1 MKKGWKRVGAV
12 VLTASMLVTAASA
25 AAQYGAVDPNDP
37 YAPPVSGMFHEQK
50 INSDGLVGQYSV
62 YIPENFEPCTDGVM
76 ILTPDGMTA
85 KSFVESEEGQ
95 AWKALSDELGIATVY
110 VEPQNGQTWNLDLSD
125 DDRDDQ
131 AFLKKVYDTI
141 RSKSQTLDAPFDMD
155 ERAFYLVGYEEG
167 GASAHEFA
175 MAWPAIF
182 AGAASVGGSA
192 VPESAIDTL
201 GDALSYP
208 FAEAENLVG
217 QQENA
222 IPNCDVPVPMWIVES
237 EDEADNSDAVEAYWA
252 TANDAEQTS
261 ANSYAQTVYVSE
273 ENDRQ
278 RVWVTDGAKADEMT
292 PEVLYEEFLSK
303 VQRFVGDPEGRLEWT
318 VEHANDGKTGFF
330 TYEQMIDGKQRRWM
344 VYVPSSYNSSE
355 AVPLVVA
362 THGYSSAM
370 TAFTGDSR
378 WQDVAEENGFIVVFT
393 QGYPTD
399 GVMGNIP
406 VPYWNNPL
414 MGLTV
419 EEPVDELSYFR
430 QVVAQVKEG
439 YTIDA
444 TRVYATGH
452 SNGSCMTWLLALE
465 ESDLFTAF
473 APIGSNMGAYYETVK
488 MNDVAVPVWNM
499 KGEYDNEDGASLAEG
514 TLSHDTISYWTQAN
528 GVSATAVEQTDET
541 GRYVTQEYQ
550 DVDGVPL
557 VRFTEVKNSPH
568 AYLPAQAE
576 MIWEDFF
583 SKYSKKDGVLYYEGK
598 AVATPEAALSEFT
611 DIDGH
616 WAQDA
621 IEQGVKQGLFSGTSA
636 TQFSPEQ
643 SVDRAMAVTVLG
655 RSVGTAGNASAAAA
669 YTDVSADAYYAPYV
683 GWATQQSITNGTSQT
698 TFGPTEKVTREQL
711 AVMLSA
717 YVKVQGKT
725 LPAANETAAYADD
738 ASISSWAKD
747 AVAQMQ
753 TSGIM
758 TGKEN
763 NQFDPVGAVTRAELA
778 VVMQRI
784 AAL

>member
-12 VLTASMLVTAASA
+12 VLTASMLITTASA

-50 INSDGLVGQYSV
+50 INADGLVGQYSV

-85 KSFVESEEGQ
+85 KSFVESEKGQ

-110 VEPQNGQTWNLDLSD
+110 VEPQDGQTWNIDLSD

-237 EDEADNSDAVEAYWA
+237 EDESDNSDAVEAYWA

-278 RVWVTDGAKADEMT
+278 RVWVTDGVKADEMT

-318 VEHANDGKTGFF
+318 VEHTNDEKTGFF
-330 TYEQMIDGKQRRWM
+330 TYEQMIDGKQRR
-344 VYVPSSYNSSE
+344 SYSSSE

-393 QGYPTD
+393 QGYPTN

-419 EEPVDELSYFR
+419 EEPVDELSYFH
-430 QVVAQVKEG
+430 QVVAQVKED

-473 APIGSNMGAYYETVK
+473 APVGSNMGAYYETVQL
-488 MNDVAVPVWNM
+488 NDIAVPVWNM
-499 KGEYDNEDGASLAEG
+499 KGEYDGEDGASLAEG
-514 TLSHDTISYWTQAN
+514 TLSHDTISYWTRAN
-528 GVSATAVEQTDET
+528 GASTTAVGQTDET

-550 DVDGVPL
+550 NADGVPL

-568 AYLPAQAE
+568 AYLPEQAE

-598 AVATPEAALSEFT
+598 AVATPEATSSEFT

-655 RSVGTAGNASAAAA
+655 RSAGTVGDASAAAA

-698 TFGPTEKVTREQL
+698 TFGSTEAVTREQL

-717 YVKVQGKT
+717 YVKAQGKT
-725 LPAANETAAYADD
+725 LPTANEAAAYADD

-747 AVAQMQ
+747 VVAQMQ

-758 TGKEN
+758 IGKEN
-763 NQFDPVGAVTRAELA
+763 NQFDPAGAVTRAELA